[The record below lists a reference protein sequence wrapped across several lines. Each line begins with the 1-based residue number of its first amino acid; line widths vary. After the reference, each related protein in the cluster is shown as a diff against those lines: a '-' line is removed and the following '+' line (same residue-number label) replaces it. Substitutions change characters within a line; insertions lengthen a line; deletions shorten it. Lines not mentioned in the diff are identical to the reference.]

1 MLSHGLDLLI
11 RPNVYSFALR
21 AVLRMKRDDFLD
33 GCRHAA
39 RATHA
44 ALRSSMEADDAPLS
58 QLEADAA
65 IAPALHAELS
75 REISRGRDAG
85 ALDLMLATLGEQ
97 SRMLEDDVPVTLG
110 HVRLIC
116 GTQRVSTTTMLAGSH
131 RLHIGSH
138 LIVIDDRDDGLW
150 RVDRQRELLLR
161 RARGTTGLTLLQA
174 SLVLHVSDAA
184 FRLQVQQRCNQEEQR
199 KAEHEHGEGAPDE
212 HRPSERRLAKRKA
225 AVLPTTSPED
235 FRCCAR
241 CVAKCL

>member
-150 RVDRQRELLLR
+150 RVDRQRELLLHGGCTAQFEVSFGDR
-161 RARGTTGLTLLQA
+161 RMDTPHAPQTFLFEASAAGAWLVDGDDDERGGDDGGLAVSLADLNGITGGAFWTSAAEVRPWWQ
-174 SLVLHVSDAA
+174 VL
-184 FRLQVQQRCNQEEQR
+184 
-199 KAEHEHGEGAPDE
+199 G
-212 HRPSERRLAKRKA
+212 
-225 AVLPTTSPED
+225 
-235 FRCCAR
+235 
-241 CVAKCL
+241 